1 MSDSLKALKQ
11 KIIDRTAVIGIVG
24 MGYVG
29 QPLVLHSF
37 TAPLLPEIL
46 SSGAHPKKIVLLEG
60 ILHPDDAIMAKN
72 LVSMDNEIFQN
83 WLKRFRSVSKMTL
96 KSQLISKNL
105 TNNLEE
111 WSDSFKLVKGAALQV
126 MARNLKQRLESDII
140 AKALTLSIIPMIYIR
155 GEHSRLSSTGH
166 RFLREKNMDIRKILK
181 SAHFPMIDNPND
193 VSHLIMEDPL

>member
-1 MSDSLKALKQ
+1 
-11 KIIDRTAVIGIVG
+11 
-24 MGYVG
+24 
-29 QPLVLHSF
+29 
-37 TAPLLPEIL
+37 
-46 SSGAHPKKIVLLEG
+46 
-60 ILHPDDAIMAKN
+60 
-72 LVSMDNEIFQN
+72 
-83 WLKRFRSVSKMTL
+83 MTL